1 MHFGEGFW
9 GNTVNTLRVS
19 HFESHFDEG
28 FWGNT
33 VNTLRVTLVRVSGVT
48 LLTL

>member
-1 MHFGEGFW
+1 MHLALP
-9 GNTVNTLRVS
+9 VALLRVTLRVS

-33 VNTLRVTLVRVSGVT
+33 VNTLRVTLMRVSGVT